1 MSSKCN
7 KGITI
12 PTLAENPCPKGTIST
27 KCVLNESAITYLS
40 TPPNEK
46 QSVINDKL
54 VLSLADARSRIVILE
69 TNPASTPDATTTIK
83 GKIKLAGDLSGTADL
98 PTVPNKVDKVTG
110 KSLIS
115 DAEITR
121 LSTVVNFDNTANQQ
135 AINDR
140 VVKNA
145 SIVGATKTKIT
156 YDAKGLVVSGAD
168 ATTADIATSPDR
180 NYVTDANL
188 ASITNLIGVN
198 TGDQTS
204 IVGITGTK
212 AQFNTALTDGDFL
225 FAGDVVLPPI
235 VAVTDLPN
243 GTVAINSG
251 YGIETAI
258 RPINELSL
266 LAGNIDNALDKLVLY
281 DASTDS
287 HVFVTPAIVNAPEIF
302 RNNGALSGVAPSPY
316 KVGIDY
322 STGTQYYVNTAGNW
336 AAFPSSTTVVLTDLT
351 NGTVSIN
358 AGLGGTQTA
367 IRPINELP
375 LLSGNVD
382 NALDKLLLFD
392 ASTGTHVYVTPEQL
406 SSNVGN
412 IVFTDYDGGIFINKA
427 DALAYLQRFI
437 TAPITNV
444 SFSQKTLRFSVPKGT
459 VVGNNFLT
467 DLSSSWDF
475 NDELGYISKFG
486 DFCFRKNTAKITLT
500 VGDVTFGASCII
512 QNTAK
517 VILNA
522 GDISA
527 SGGILNG
534 NTGETQ
540 FNIKRIVMMT
550 NSFQSLFASPN
561 NRIGSMGNIGR
572 VSFFD
577 YKAYNPLN
585 LVPQKGRL
593 ILETPYIGT
602 SLALEFNTDN
612 FLSPDMLIICPYEAL
627 DQTQATLPPIDGDLL
642 NAYNNGVRFRST
654 L

>member
-287 HVFVTPAIVNAPEIF
+287 HVFVTPAVINAPEIF
-302 RNNGALSGVAPSPY
+302 RNNGALSGVAPPPY
-316 KVGIDY
+316 KVETVNLQKVITYPADFTGNSYTVTNADNHHTILIDN
-322 STGTQYYVNTAGNW
+322 GTQVVNINVPTGLTAKTQVGFIQRGT
-336 AAFPSSTTVVLTDLT
+336 ADVVFVPQGTTL
-351 NGTVSIN
+351 NSA
-358 AGLGGTQTA
+358 AGLKIKG
-367 IRPINELP
+367 IN
-375 LLSGNVD
+375 
-382 NALDKLLLFD
+382 
-392 ASTGTHVYVTPEQL
+392 
-406 SSNVGN
+406 
-412 IVFTDYDGGIFINKA
+412 
-427 DALAYLQRFI
+427 
-437 TAPITNV
+437 
-444 SFSQKTLRFSVPKGT
+444 
-459 VVGNNFLT
+459 
-467 DLSSSWDF
+467 
-475 NDELGYISKFG
+475 
-486 DFCFRKNTAKITLT
+486 
-500 VGDVTFGASCII
+500 
-512 QNTAK
+512 
-517 VILNA
+517 
-522 GDISA
+522 
-527 SGGILNG
+527 
-534 NTGETQ
+534 
-540 FNIKRIVMMT
+540 
-550 NSFQSLFASPN
+550 
-561 NRIGSMGNIGR
+561 
-572 VSFFD
+572 
-577 YKAYNPLN
+577 
-585 LVPQKGRL
+585 
-593 ILETPYIGT
+593 
-602 SLALEFNTDN
+602 
-612 FLSPDMLIICPYEAL
+612 
-627 DQTQATLPPIDGDLL
+627 L
-642 NAYNNGVRFRST
+642 NAYIEKVKTTEVFQVLGNLKV
-654 L
+654 